1 MTTKTDSAKNSTGKK
16 KKGIIHR
23 ILTADS
29 SPHRAALGV
38 AIGLFIAM
46 TPTIGLQMILAGG
59 LAAALRANKALSVS
73 FVWITNAL
81 TSVPIFLFNYTVGC
95 WLLRKES
102 RSSVFYQFIGNMLNL
117 KDSGIEK
124 VQAAR
129 LLAEGFLLPLWVGSL
144 TVAVVLASL
153 SYFLV
158 RTAVTQYQLT
168 Q

>member
-1 MTTKTDSAKNSTGKK
+1 MSVKTETKRKK
-16 KKGIIHR
+16 EGLIHR

-38 AIGLFIAM
+38 AIGLFVAM
-46 TPTIGLQMILAGG
+46 TPTLGMQMILAGG
-59 LAAALRANKALSVS
+59 LAMAFRANKTLSLT

-81 TSVPIFLFNYTVGC
+81 TAIPIFLFNYTVGC
-95 WLLRKES
+95 WLLRKDC
-102 RSSVFYQFIGNMLNL
+102 RSSTFYQFIGNMLNL

-124 VQAAR
+124 TQTAR
-129 LLAEGFLLPLWVGSL
+129 SLAEGLFLPLWVGSL
-144 TVAVVLASL
+144 MVAVVVASL

-158 RTAVTQYQLT
+158 RTAVTQYQLG

>member
-1 MTTKTDSAKNSTGKK
+1 MTTKTDAARKK

-46 TPTIGLQMILAGG
+46 TPTLGMQMILAGG
-59 LAAALRANKALSVS
+59 LAVVLRANKALSLT

-81 TSVPIFLFNYTVGC
+81 TSIPIFLFNYTVGC
-95 WLLRKES
+95 WLLRRES
-102 RSSVFYQFIGNMLNL
+102 RSGVFYQFIGNMLNL
-117 KDSGIEK
+117 KDGGMEK
-124 VQAAR
+124 AHAAKS
-129 LLAEGFLLPLWVGSL
+129 LAEGLFFPLWVGSL
-144 TVAVVLASL
+144 TVAVVVASL
-153 SYFLV
+153 SYLLV